1 MEPTTLFLLTLGA
14 GLCLAGIGFLF
25 SAWQAGREDP
35 WHGRRLAAG
44 WALLAASALIWAEPA
59 GTDRAF
65 TFAILWAGLGALAWI
80 AATTS
85 WTTGHRRRPM
95 RDRPSNDIEPAPL
108 SGNVRHGVA
117 VFLVAGPLS
126 FVAATSVTL
135 AILTLLP
142 STPGATAL
150 VISALSLPV
159 IWACAMLWSCIDPSL
174 KRPSIWLSSATA
186 VSAAVI
192 LVL

>member
-1 MEPTTLFLLTLGA
+1 MAPATSLLLALGV
-14 GLCLAGIGFLF
+14 GLCLAGIGLLF
-25 SAWQAGREDP
+25 SAWRAGRENP
-35 WHGRRLAAG
+35 WHGHRLAAG
-44 WALLAASALIWAEPA
+44 WALLVASALVWTEPA

-80 AATTS
+80 AATTP
-85 WTTGHRRRPM
+85 WKTGRRRPV
-95 RDRPSNDIEPAPL
+95 RDRLSNDIEPSPL
-108 SGNVRHGVA
+108 SGNIRHGVA
-117 VFLVAGPLS
+117 VFFVAGPLS
-126 FVAATSVTL
+126 FVAAASVTL
-135 AILTLLP
+135 AILALLP

-150 VISALSLPV
+150 VISALSLPM

-174 KRPSIWLSSATA
+174 RRPSIWLSSATA

>member
-1 MEPTTLFLLTLGA
+1 
-14 GLCLAGIGFLF
+14 
-25 SAWQAGREDP
+25 
-35 WHGRRLAAG
+35 
-44 WALLAASALIWAEPA
+44 
-59 GTDRAF
+59 
-65 TFAILWAGLGALAWI
+65 
-80 AATTS
+80 
-85 WTTGHRRRPM
+85 M

-126 FVAATSVTL
+126 FVAAASVTL
-135 AILTLLP
+135 AILALLP